1 MGIVQSQS
9 IKNTIIT
16 YIGFVIGAANNL
28 FMYPHFLGD
37 DFYGLTSFVLSFGN
51 VIMPLMAFGVHNTL
65 VKFFSEYTNDKEKNG
80 FLTYLLLL
88 PLIVGIPVLS
98 MCFFAYDDIAGYFAT
113 KNPFIYKYF
122 WQIPLIGLLM
132 GYFEIFYA
140 WVKVHLKSV
149 FGTFAREIL
158 LRLLITGGLFAV
170 YFNWI
175 SAGDFVNL
183 TLLIYLVITLV
194 MMWYA
199 FHIRNFRLHLDFPVN
214 KKKVFRYSV
223 FIILSGSVAN
233 MLLDLDKTMMGK
245 MISIE
250 NIAFYNVA
258 IFIATVI
265 SVPSRAMH
273 QIAYPVTAKLM
284 NENKLDEL
292 NDFYKKTSITL
303 QIVGGLVFVGI
314 LVNIKQIYLLLPADY
329 SQGIF
334 TVFVIGFSKY
344 LDLILGNNNS
354 IIFNSKYY
362 KAVLFLGLALALI
375 QVLLNLYLIPMYLID
390 GAALATLIS
399 IALYSL
405 AKLLFVVLRMKL
417 FPFTAKTIYSFGIL
431 VLVFGLFYYWEFP
444 FYPVV
449 NILLKSVLVTALYV
463 GVHYRMKISEDFNK
477 VTDGILKKLRVGK

>member
-1 MGIVQSQS
+1 MGIVQTQS
-9 IKNTIIT
+9 IKNTVIT
-16 YIGFVIGAANNL
+16 YVGFVIGAANAL
-28 FMYPHFLGD
+28 FMYPHFLGK
-37 DFYGLTSFVLSFGN
+37 DFYGLTGFVLSFGN
-51 VIMPLMAFGVHNTL
+51 VIMPLMAFGVQNTL
-65 VKFFSEYTNDKEKNG
+65 VKFFSDYRSDEEKNG

-88 PLIVGIPVLS
+88 PLLVAVPIFGI
-98 MCFFAYDDIAGYFAT
+98 CFFAYDDIAGYFAT
-113 KNPFIYKYF
+113 KNAFIYEYF
-122 WQIPLIGLLM
+122 WQIPLIGLFM

-149 FGTFAREIL
+149 FGTFAREVL
-158 LRLLITGGLFAV
+158 LRLLISGGLFGV
-170 YFNWI
+170 YFGWF
-175 SAGDFVNL
+175 SAGYFVNL
-183 TLLIYLVITLV
+183 TLVIYFVITVVMLV
-194 MMWYA
+194 YA
-199 FHIRNFRLHLDFPVN
+199 FKIRNFRLHLDFPVN
-214 KKKVFRYSV
+214 KKAVFRYSV

-245 MISIE
+245 MIAID

-284 NENKLDEL
+284 NDGKFGEL

-314 LVNIKQIYLLLPADY
+314 LVNIKQIYLLLPPDY

-362 KAVLFLGLALALI
+362 KAVLLLGLLLAVV
-375 QVLLNLYLIPMYLID
+375 QVLLNLYLIPLMLID

-405 AKLLFVVLRMKL
+405 AKLLFVVFRMKL
-417 FPFTAKTIYSFGIL
+417 FPFTVKTVYSFGIL
-431 VLVFGLFYYWEFP
+431 VGTFALFYFWDFP
-444 FYPVV
+444 FHPIV
-449 NILLKSVLVTALYV
+449 NIMLKSVVVTALYV
-463 GVHYRMKISEDFNK
+463 LVHYKMKLSEDFNK
-477 VTDGILKKLRVGK
+477 VVDTFLGKLRLG

>member
-1 MGIVQSQS
+1 MGIVIKQS
-9 IKNTIIT
+9 ISNTVIT
-16 YIGFVIGAANNL
+16 YLGFAIGAANTL
-28 FMYPHFLGD
+28 FMYPQFLGK
-37 DFYGLTSFVLSFGN
+37 DFYGLTGFILSSGN

-65 VKFFSEYTNDKEKNG
+65 VKFFNEYRSDAEKNG

-88 PLIVGIPVLS
+88 PLLVAVPLFLVCYLG
-98 MCFFAYDDIAGYFAT
+98 YDQIAGYFAT
-113 KNPFIYKYF
+113 KSPIIYDYF
-122 WQIPLIGLLM
+122 WQIPLIGLCM

-158 LRLLITGGLFAV
+158 LRLLITAGLFAV
-170 YFNWI
+170 YFKWI
-175 SAGDFVNL
+175 SAGDFINL
-183 TLLIYLVITLV
+183 TLLIYFAITVVMLV
-194 MMWYA
+194 YG
-199 FHIRNFRLHLDFPVN
+199 FRIRRFSLDMRFPVN
-214 KKKVFRYSV
+214 RKAIFRYSI

-233 MLLDLDKTMMGK
+233 MLLDLDKMMMGK
-245 MISIE
+245 MINLD

-273 QIAYPVTAKLM
+273 QIAYPITAKLM
-284 NENKLDEL
+284 ADGKHDEL
-292 NDFYKKTSITL
+292 NDLYKKTSITL

-314 LVNIKQIYLLLPADY
+314 LVNVNQIYLLLPPEY
-329 SQGIF
+329 SKGLF

-362 KAVLFLGLALALI
+362 RAVLFLGLLLAGI
-375 QVLLNLYLIPMYLID
+375 QVLLNLWLIPAMLID

-405 AKLLFVVLRMKL
+405 AKLLFVVFRMKL
-417 FPFTAKTIYSFGIL
+417 YPFTIKTLYSFVIL
-431 VLVFGLFYYWEFP
+431 IVTFALFYYWDFP
-444 FYPVV
+444 FHPIV
-449 NILLKSVLVTALYV
+449 NIGLKSIMVAVFFI
-463 GVHYRMKISEDFNK
+463 GVNYWLKISEDVNAVMDKGFAF
-477 VTDGILKKLRVGK
+477 LRRK

>member
-16 YIGFVIGAANNL
+16 YIGFVIGATNNL
-28 FMYPHFLGD
+28 LMYPHFLGE
-37 DFYGLTSFVLSFGN
+37 DFYGLTGFILSFGN

-65 VKFFSEYTNDKEKNG
+65 VKFFSGYQTDAEKNG

-88 PLIVGIPVLS
+88 PLLVALPILAV
-98 MCFFAYDDIAGYFAT
+98 CYFAYDDIAGYFAT
-113 KNPFIYKYF
+113 KNAFIYDYF
-122 WQIPLIGLLM
+122 WQVPLIGLFM
-132 GYFEIFYA
+132 AYFEIFYA

-158 LRLLITGGLFAV
+158 LRLFITAGLFAV
-170 YFNWI
+170 YFSWI
-175 SAGDFVNL
+175 SPGDFINL
-183 TLLIYLVITLV
+183 TLLIYFLLAIVMLV
-194 MMWYA
+194 YA
-199 FHIRNFRLHLDFPVN
+199 MRVRNFRLHLNFPVN
-214 KKKVFRYSV
+214 RRAVFGYSLL
-223 FIILSGSVAN
+223 IILSGSVAN

-245 MISIE
+245 MIDIE

-258 IFIATVI
+258 IFMATAI

-273 QIAYPVTAKLM
+273 QIAYPITAKLM
-284 NENKLDEL
+284 NDGKFAEL

-314 LVNIKQIYLLLPADY
+314 LVNVKQMYLLLPADY

-344 LDLILGNNNS
+344 LDLMLGNNNS

-362 KAVLFLGLALALI
+362 RAVLFLGLLLAAV
-375 QVLLNLYLIPMYLID
+375 QVVLNLYLIPVMLID

-405 AKLLFVVLRMKL
+405 AKLLFVVFRMKL
-417 FPFTAKTIYSFGIL
+417 FPFTVKTIYSFGIL
-431 VLVFGLFYYWEFP
+431 VVTFALFYFWDFGFHP
-444 FYPVV
+444 II
-449 NILLKSVLVTALYV
+449 NIGLKSCLVSALYV
-463 GVHYRMKISEDFNK
+463 FVNYRMQLSEDFNK
-477 VTDGILKKLRVGK
+477 LVDGFFRKIRLS

>member
-1 MGIVQSQS
+1 MGIVINQS
-9 IKNTIIT
+9 IKNTLIT
-16 YIGFVIGAANNL
+16 YIGFAIGAANNL
-28 FMYPHFLGD
+28 YMYPHFLGD
-37 DFYGLTSFVLSFGN
+37 DFYGLTSFVLSFAN
-51 VIMPLMAFGVHNTL
+51 VIMPLMAFGVQNTL
-65 VKFFSEYTNDKEKNG
+65 VKFFSDYRCDAEKNG
-80 FLTYLLLL
+80 FLTYVLLL
-88 PLIVGIPVLS
+88 PLLVVVPILTI
-98 MCFFAYDDIAGYFAT
+98 CYFAYDDLAGYFAT
-113 KNPFIYKYF
+113 KNQFIYDYF

-149 FGTFAREIL
+149 FGTFAREVL
-158 LRLLITGGLFAV
+158 LRLLITAGLFGV
-170 YFNWI
+170 YFSVI
-175 SAGDFVNL
+175 SPGDFINL
-183 TLLIYLVITLV
+183 TLVIYFVVTLV
-194 MMWYA
+194 MMVYA
-199 FHIRNFRLHLDFPVN
+199 FRVRNFKLHVNFPVN
-214 KKKVFRYSV
+214 RKAVFRYSV

-265 SVPSRAMH
+265 SVPARAMH
-273 QIAYPVTAKLM
+273 QIAYPITAKLM
-284 NENKLDEL
+284 NDGKMDEL

-314 LVNIKQIYLLLPADY
+314 LVNIRQVYLLLPAAY

-362 KAVLFLGLALALI
+362 KAVLFLGLALAGI
-375 QVLLNLYLIPMYLID
+375 QVVLNLYLIPLMLID

-405 AKLLFVVLRMKL
+405 AKLLFVVFRMKL
-417 FPFTAKTIYSFGIL
+417 FPFTVKTLYSFGIL
-431 VLVFGLFYYWEFP
+431 IVTFGLFYFWDFD
-444 FYPVV
+444 FHPVV
-449 NILLKSVLVTALYV
+449 NIALKSVLVTGLYV
-463 GVHYRMKISEDFNK
+463 VVNYKLRLSEDFNR
-477 VTDGILKKLRVGK
+477 VVDAVLKKVRLS